1 MQEYV
6 ARNSHS
12 FDKLFLDFS
21 GDIVKT
27 SNPHTWEPHD
37 ETITLPSNV
46 FGYVE
51 IT

>member
-12 FDKLFLDFS
+12 LDKFFLDFS
-21 GDIVKT
+21 GDIVKS
-27 SNPHTWEPHD
+27 SNPQTWEPHD
-37 ETITLPSNV
+37 ETITLLSNV